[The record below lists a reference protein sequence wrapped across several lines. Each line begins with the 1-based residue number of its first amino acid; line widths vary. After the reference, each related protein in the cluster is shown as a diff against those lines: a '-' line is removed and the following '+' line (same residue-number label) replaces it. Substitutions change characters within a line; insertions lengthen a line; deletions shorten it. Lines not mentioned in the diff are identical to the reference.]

1 MNAIVQAVRS
11 GSPVD
16 DGALLCRSTLVAIM
30 GRMAAASGRPV
41 RWADIVGQSL
51 PVYPAPTMLSDMIAG

>member
-1 MNAIVQAVRS
+1 MNALVQAVRS

-41 RWADIVGQSL
+41 HWADIVGQSL